1 MKTTKSV
8 SKLRREY
15 NLNKLT
21 EETVHKN
28 PYRQFEKWFN
38 QVLKLHLKE
47 PNAMVLATADGSAKP
62 SARIVLMK
70 GIDKKGILFFTNYD
84 SRKGKELFNNPG
96 ASLLFFWAE
105 LERQVRIEGKV
116 KKISKSESQK
126 YFDSRPL
133 ESRIA
138 AWASNQSGKIPS
150 RKYLEDRYNV
160 YKEKFLRK
168 KIPVPDNWGGYI
180 LVPDYF
186 EFWQGRESR
195 LHDRISYKKNKG
207 VWKISRLAP

>member
-1 MKTTKSV
+1 MNTTKTV
-8 SKLRREY
+8 SMLRREY

-21 EETVHKN
+21 EETVHNDPVK
-28 PYRQFEKWFN
+28 QFERWFK
-38 QVLKLHLKE
+38 QVLKLKE
-47 PNAMVLATADGSAKP
+47 PESNAMVLATADKRAKP

-70 GIDKKGILFFTNYD
+70 GIDKRGILFFTNYE
-84 SRKGKELFNNPG
+84 SRKGKELLHNSR
-96 ASLLFFWAE
+96 ASLLFFWAR

-126 YFDSRPL
+126 YFNSRPI

-138 AWASNQSGKIPS
+138 AWASNQSKKIS
-150 RKYLEDRYNV
+150 GRDYIEERYFEF
-160 YKEKFLRK
+160 KEKFSGK
-168 KIPVPDNWGGYI
+168 KIPIPDNWGGYI

-195 LHDRISYKKNKG
+195 LHDRISYKKTKG
-207 VWKISRLAP
+207 IWNISRLAP